1 MNLSSFGNDLNIA
14 IIGASGGI
22 GSAMVERFVQSDQV
36 HKIYAYSRKAMI
48 FESSKVINHFI
59 DLRDEKTIAEAA
71 SKIEVD
77 TLDIIIIAT
86 GLLHDNELQPE
97 KSLNDLGMD
106 KFMNVYAVNVFG
118 PALVMKYFSKFLPRD
133 RKSVLA
139 ALSARVASISDNRI
153 GGWYA
158 YRSSKTALNMIIK
171 NTAIELGRRF
181 KRACIIG
188 LHPGTVDTQLSE
200 PFQSHVK
207 PGKLFTSQQSADY
220 LIDVINQVSV
230 DDTGRV
236 FAWDGQ
242 VIEN

>member
-14 IIGASGGI
+14 VIGASGGI
-22 GSAMVERFVQSDQV
+22 GNALIDHFIQSDQV
-36 HKIYAYSRKAMI
+36 KKIYAYSRTDAV
-48 FESSKVINHFI
+48 FQSDKVIGHFI
-59 DLRDEKTIAEAA
+59 DLADETTIAQAA
-71 SKIEVD
+71 AKIDVD
-77 TLDIIIIAT
+77 ALDIIIIAT
-86 GLLHDNELQPE
+86 GLLHDNALQPE
-97 KSLNDLGMD
+97 KSLNDLGMA
-106 KFMNVYAVNVFG
+106 KFRDVYTINVFG

-139 ALSARVASISDNRI
+139 SLSARVASIGDNRM

-171 NTAIELGRRF
+171 NTAIELGRRL
-181 KRACIIG
+181 KQACVIG
-188 LHPGTVDTQLSE
+188 LHPGTVDTALSE

-207 PGKLFTSQQSADY
+207 PGKLFTAPQSAAY

-236 FAWDGQ
+236 FAWDGA
-242 VIEN
+242 IIDH